1 MSRFQRHQRG
11 RRKQLLVS
19 DMLLFWYSSFKY
31 RFITLNLVRVEKLD
45 FVNVNPVRT
54 QRVRAN

>member
-1 MSRFQRHQRG
+1 MSRFQRNQR
-11 RRKQLLVS
+11 RRSKQLLVS

-31 RFITLNLVRVEKLD
+31 RFIKLNLVRVEKLD

-54 QRVRAN
+54 QRVRPN